1 MWHMNVYDMTIYD
14 CWTSAKKR
22 HLTPF
27 PQPAPP
33 RYVSLS
39 KSNPTSPGKVSG
51 ARFGFGAPNLMHMFN
66 LHVDYWLQICNPHDP
81 ILQVVLYILISHSLK
96 AGLWSLVNWLCQL
109 IMGVVGGQT
118 STRLALGN
126 GGSQPSVGFWG
137 KACPTSSERQYACSI
152 LLYIYI
158 YIHYHQRKLGSNLPS
173 YGWLLPVTIHS
184 MKGGVR
190 LWCETWHHI
199 TIHSMKGGVRLWFE
213 TWHHKTIHSCH
224 GCMIVVIWCC
234 HARREM

>member
-1 MWHMNVYDMTIYD
+1 MEIQFTQNQDTTHCTFKKLDVTITNASWEWCGYIVSRTKPEICGIWMYMIWPYMTVEHPP
-14 CWTSAKKR
+14 KKGTWR
-22 HLTPF
+22 PF
-27 PQPAPP
+27 HSQP

-158 YIHYHQRKLGSNLPS
+158 IIKGS
-173 YGWLLPVTIHS
+173 WEAIFRVTDDFY
-184 MKGGVR
+184 
-190 LWCETWHHI
+190 L
-199 TIHSMKGGVRLWFE
+199 
-213 TWHHKTIHSCH
+213 
-224 GCMIVVIWCC
+224 
-234 HARREM
+234 

>member
-152 LLYIYI
+152 LLYIYTLSSKEVGK
-158 YIHYHQRKLGSNLPS
+158 QSSELRMTFTCNNTLNEG
-173 YGWLLPVTIHS
+173 
-184 MKGGVR
+184 
-190 LWCETWHHI
+190 WCETVVWDLASHNN
-199 TIHSMKGGVRLWFE
+199 TLNEGWCE
-213 TWHHKTIHSCH
+213 T
-224 GCMIVVIWCC
+224 VVWDLTSQNNTLVSWLHDCC
-234 HARREM
+234 HLVLPCA